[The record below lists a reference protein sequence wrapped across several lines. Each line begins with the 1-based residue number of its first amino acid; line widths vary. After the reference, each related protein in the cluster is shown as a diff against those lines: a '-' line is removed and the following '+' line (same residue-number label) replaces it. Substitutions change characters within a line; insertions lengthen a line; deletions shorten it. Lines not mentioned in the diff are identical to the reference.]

1 MTLTKPIS
9 IQSLVDQAFNKIIDA
24 MIKGEITPGS
34 HLREDI
40 IAQQLGISRGPLRE
54 AFARLQGCG
63 LIVRQPKMGA
73 YALDFSSHDISEL
86 LPIVAVME
94 VTACR
99 LAAKEISDNELDQL
113 VALVEKHD
121 SANAGYFSPVANLEF
136 HEAVV
141 RCSHNGRLIRLLC
154 DDLYYQL
161 RICSPRL
168 RLDER
173 RAGLVHAQHREI
185 VEALTAGDASAAEA
199 AMQRH
204 VTDEREH
211 MVWADTHDT
220 EPEVVL

>member
-1 MTLTKPIS
+1 MTLTKPIA
-9 IQSLVDQAFNKIIDA
+9 IQSLVDQAFNKIIEA
-24 MIKGEITPGS
+24 MIKGEIAPGS
-34 HLREDI
+34 HLREDV

-54 AFARLQGCG
+54 AFGRLQGCG
-63 LIVRQPKMGA
+63 LIIRQPNMGA

-86 LPIVAVME
+86 LPIVGVME
-94 VTACR
+94 VMACR
-99 LAAKEISDNELDQL
+99 LAAKEISDNELDEL

-121 SANAGYFSPVANLEF
+121 SSTAGYFSPVANQEF

-161 RICSPRL
+161 RICCNRL

-173 RAGLVHAQHREI
+173 RADFVHAQHREI

-204 VTDEREH
+204 VMDEREH
-211 MVWADTHDT
+211 MVRADAHYT
-220 EPEVVL
+220 EPEAVL